1 MVKYLSIIFFIIGCS
16 SNSLN
21 YVKSGSF
28 YIDQGAY
35 SSGRW
40 ESSLRFSRV
49 SYMNGMTMV
58 YDILVSDPIKD
69 SDFKMWLGE
78 STRASAEGC
87 TYPIAIG
94 IFSGRDFKVDN
105 QDVFNQILKSRG
117 RFLDSYEFVK
127 NLSFHPAYNKNS
139 FNIYR
144 FEVACLDKKEPIY
157 IDIPGFTKTKIN

>member
-1 MVKYLSIIFFIIGCS
+1 M
-16 SNSLN
+16 N

-105 QDVFNQILKSRG
+105 QSFFSSLRNPLKWVPSSSYLYKSSNAIREIIG
-117 RFLDSYEFVK
+117 RI
-127 NLSFHPAYNKNS
+127 
-139 FNIYR
+139 IYG
-144 FEVACLDKKEPIY
+144 AWK
-157 IDIPGFTKTKIN
+157 